1 MDIQNIHHLTSKYIR
16 QLLTHL
22 DFFPSLFFRW
32 SKTFRYFGS
41 ICSHLFPPLFADVV
55 NRTTTSTVHE
65 EVEEDNLTR
74 TASANEGWKK
84 STKVS
89 IKLDIDRSF
98 LISIVDKNK
107 KGMNEGWVLFYP
119 STIIWLPFL
128 VSIILP
134 HLIEILLYR
143 PNKVQITE

>member
-1 MDIQNIHHLTSKYIR
+1 M
-16 QLLTHL
+16 
-22 DFFPSLFFRW
+22 
-32 SKTFRYFGS
+32 
-41 ICSHLFPPLFADVV
+41 V

-107 KGMNEGWVLFYP
+107 KGMNESYFVF
-119 STIIWLPFL
+119 S
-128 VSIILP
+128 S
-134 HLIEILLYR
+134 
-143 PNKVQITE
+143 